1 MEYFMY
7 LAIGDFRKKKY
18 GRYRKFL
25 FKSNKPLEDVRKA
38 HHSIETL
45 LGFPIESLCAKDFED
60 TVSDEAYQKIKDL
73 GFDVSAHFREV
84 QGQHVI
90 GAYGLA
96 ALWAFLLQKADPELT
111 MYVAPEADFPVVN
124 SVDTEEK
131 IGPVG
136 YGLFY

>member
-1 MEYFMY
+1 MEYYMY
-7 LAIGDFRKKKY
+7 LAIGDYEKKKY

-38 HHSIETL
+38 HHSIEAV

-60 TVSDEAYQKIKDL
+60 TVSDETYQKIKDL
-73 GFDVSAHFREV
+73 GFGVSAYFREV

-90 GAYGLA
+90 GPYGLA

-111 MYVAPEADFPVVN
+111 MLVVSEAGFPFVN
-124 SVDTEEK
+124 SVDPEEK